1 MKQKIKFTGKNLNEV
16 FALSC
21 VIRIEKDGVSNLPVV
36 VLQRDDTD
44 EEFTIARKR
53 FSKIL
58 RSQLAATEKRKERD
72 AFRRKFLMLAHVG
85 DYIIE
90 QDDGSWR
97 VEEGNTK

>member
-1 MKQKIKFTGKNLNEV
+1 MKQKIEFTRKNLNEV
-16 FALSC
+16 FSLPC

-36 VLQRDDTD
+36 VLQHDDTD

-72 AFRRKFLMLAHVG
+72 AFRRKFLMFAHVG

-97 VEEGNTK
+97 VEKGGAE